1 MHLADDLV
9 FGQGGGVAVPY
20 KLIEERAAFGDLSI
34 GIGRGLAAPSLPHH
48 RAYGSVHGGSMD
60 ISGSV
65 LGLTTPVR
73 VERRARSEAHSRVR
87 AIN

>member
-1 MHLADDLV
+1 MEWLNFSSLDH
-9 FGQGGGVAVPY
+9 
-20 KLIEERAAFGDLSI
+20 KISKSI

-65 LGLTTPVR
+65 LGLTAPVR
-73 VERRARSEAHSRVR
+73 VERRARSGAHSRVR